1 MERFSDLNSA
11 YYYHN
16 RGNSPYCTHLRYCVT
31 LERLTIKVSP
41 CRLLIPAALMSRQDI
56 IELGSGLC
64 STELLHQ
71 ITRDKTEAGD
81 RVRLVSVDTDKAWL
95 DTFLPLQTEHHKL
108 ILVSQDWTLRPHLPW
123 RDGGAVTS
131 IYAH

>member
-1 MERFSDLNSA
+1 M
-11 YYYHN
+11 
-16 RGNSPYCTHLRYCVT
+16 
-31 LERLTIKVSP
+31 
-41 CRLLIPAALMSRQDI
+41 LIPAALLSKDDI

-71 ITRDKTEAGD
+71 ITQDKTEAGD

-108 ILVSQDWTLRPHLPW
+108 ILVSQDWTLRPHLAW

>member
-1 MERFSDLNSA
+1 M
-11 YYYHN
+11 
-16 RGNSPYCTHLRYCVT
+16 
-31 LERLTIKVSP
+31 
-41 CRLLIPAALMSRQDI
+41 LIPAALLSKDDI

-71 ITRDKTEAGD
+71 ITQDKAEAGD

-95 DTFLPLQTEHHKL
+95 DTFLTLQTEHHKL